1 MSAIM
6 TFVFVLLVRKTL
18 DRKTKKKIDSNDLHA
33 GTGGSTEWYIQ
44 QGRVY
49 TLESEDDAVVES
61 DMMLRGRRMPAP
73 GNGFGMHLV
82 NVRPPP
88 KKTTSFHIT
97 KPEHRYPIISRRA
110 VSP

>member
-6 TFVFVLLVRKTL
+6 TFVFVLLVRKTR
-18 DRKTKKKIDSNDLHA
+18 DRISRNEKKNDSNDLHA

-49 TLESEDDAVVES
+49 MLESEDDAVVES

-82 NVRPPP
+82 NVRVSLPP
-88 KKTTSFHIT
+88 KKQPFKLQNSL
-97 KPEHRYPIISRRA
+97 
-110 VSP
+110 

>member
-49 TLESEDDAVVES
+49 TLENEDDAVVES

-82 NVRPPP
+82 NVRVSTQKKQPPF
-88 KKTTSFHIT
+88 TLQNSL
-97 KPEHRYPIISRRA
+97 
-110 VSP
+110 